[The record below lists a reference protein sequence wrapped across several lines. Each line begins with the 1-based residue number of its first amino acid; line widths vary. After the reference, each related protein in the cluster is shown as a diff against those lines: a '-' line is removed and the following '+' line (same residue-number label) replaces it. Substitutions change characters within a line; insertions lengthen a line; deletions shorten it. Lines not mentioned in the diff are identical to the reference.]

1 VGFSVGAVSVV
12 EALITENPWFEL
24 RVFNGSAIHSDM
36 RIMPWLCLTY
46 LVLRID
52 VNNVANAAIMNIEQ
66 GHGIKKDLHLSPQ
79 QWTWVVVS
87 CS

>member
-1 VGFSVGAVSVV
+1 MIFFP
-12 EALITENPWFEL
+12 EAHAFPDL
-24 RVFNGSAIHSDM
+24 

-46 LVLRID
+46 LVMRID
-52 VNNVANAAIMNIEQ
+52 VNNVANAAIMNAEQ

-87 CS
+87 FTSF